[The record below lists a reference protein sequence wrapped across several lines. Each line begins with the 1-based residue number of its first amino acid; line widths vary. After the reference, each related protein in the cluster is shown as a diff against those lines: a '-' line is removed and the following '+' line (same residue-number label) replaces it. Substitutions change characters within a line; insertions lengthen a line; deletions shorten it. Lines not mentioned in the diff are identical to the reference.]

1 MQSAQR
7 WTDGYSS
14 QDLES
19 AMENTTDTTAHDGDL
34 VIPELADTS
43 EQALVTAKAALEQAG
58 YYAYHMIDDQQ
69 RWCVA
74 ADDEAGRIDIRIEG
88 DMYLLQVCQTSPG
101 LFIEEE
107 SSWRRQALERLARRV
122 VQNVSNGLLAT
133 NQSARWNDDDQGVEV
148 CIFQQI
154 PFAQTD
160 SISSVAGRALM
171 QIDGLLTQ
179 VESQLRS

>member
-1 MQSAQR
+1 MGKQS
-7 WTDGYSS
+7 
-14 QDLES
+14 
-19 AMENTTDTTAHDGDL
+19 DTTTRDGDL
-34 VIPELADTS
+34 VIPELPDTS
-43 EQALVTAKAALEQAG
+43 EEALATVKTALEQAG
-58 YYAYHMIDDQQ
+58 YYAYHMVDDQQ

-88 DMYLLQVCQTSPG
+88 DGYLLQVCQTSPG

-122 VQNVSNGLLAT
+122 VQNVSNGLLST
-133 NQSARWNDDDQGVEV
+133 NQSARWNDEDEGVEV

-154 PFAQTD
+154 PFGD
-160 SISSVAGRALM
+160 PESISSVAGRALM